1 MPLTEIAQDFE
12 LPLPAEQAIDL
23 FTPKGEEAWVP
34 DWKPRYIWPRTG
46 ETRREMLFITGAGA
60 DSVIWT
66 CLAWEPDLGH
76 ARYQKI
82 MAPALVI
89 YVDVRARPIQTG
101 RSSITVT
108 YSYAPLSP
116 AGERVVA
123 DIDRE
128 AHRAAL
134 ARWPAMLRAAGL
146 LASSEADG
154 STSPETE

>member
-1 MPLTEIAQDFE
+1 MPLTEITQDFE
-12 LPLPAEQAIDL
+12 LPLPAERAIGL

-34 DWKPRYIWPRTG
+34 DWNPRYIWPQTG
-46 ETRREMLFITGAGA
+46 ETRREMLFTTGAGA

-82 MAPALVI
+82 MAPALAI
-89 YVDVRARPIQTG
+89 FVDVRARPTQNG
-101 RSSITVT
+101 RSSVTVT

-116 AGERVVA
+116 EGERAVA
-123 DIDRE
+123 DIDQD

-134 ARWPAMLRAAGL
+134 ARWPGMLLEAGL
-146 LASSEADG
+146 LAASEADG
-154 STSPETE
+154 STAPGTE